1 MLYPRLHL
9 SLKMLFL
16 GGGVIDSDFRGIV
29 CIIVTN
35 LPQRTIEIEVGDR
48 IAQII
53 FLMKQEIN
61 LIEDEE
67 FDDKTY
73 CDTKGFGSTGI
84 KPTAL

>member
-35 LPQRTIEIEVGDR
+35 LPQRTIEIEVGD
-48 IAQII
+48 
-53 FLMKQEIN
+53 
-61 LIEDEE
+61 
-67 FDDKTY
+67 
-73 CDTKGFGSTGI
+73 STNNFFKETGN
-84 KPTAL
+84 

>member
-1 MLYPRLHL
+1 
-9 SLKMLFL
+9 MLFL

-73 CDTKGFGSTGI
+73 CDTKGFGSKGI
-84 KPTAL
+84 KSTAL

>member
-53 FLMKQEIN
+53 F
-61 LIEDEE
+61 
-67 FDDKTY
+67 
-73 CDTKGFGSTGI
+73 
-84 KPTAL
+84 

>member
-53 FLMKQEIN
+53 FLKKQEIN

-73 CDTKGFGSTGI
+73 CDTKGFGSAGI